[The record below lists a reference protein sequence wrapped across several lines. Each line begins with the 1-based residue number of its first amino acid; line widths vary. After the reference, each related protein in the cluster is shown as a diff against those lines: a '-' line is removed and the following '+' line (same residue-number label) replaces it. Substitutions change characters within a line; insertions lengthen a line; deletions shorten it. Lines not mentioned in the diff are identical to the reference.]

1 MRIIAFG
8 DIHMAT
14 DPLKNIPGIQ
24 DADLLLLNG
33 DLTNYG
39 SKKDAKAVL
48 NDILSYNSNILAQL
62 GNLDNYEIN
71 EYLDSLDI
79 NLHGKAY
86 LFHNKVCLIGVGGSN
101 PTPFNTPTEYSERE
115 IADLLREAHDQAME
129 FIALAEPLVKTRIPT
144 VLVSHAPPHGTKLDK
159 IRSGKHVGSEAV
171 RSYIEKHQPPLC
183 ITGHIHEGKG
193 EDSIGSTHIINHG
206 MFRHNGWVDIHIE
219 NAKVTATLQ

>member
-14 DPLKNIPGIQ
+14 DPLENIPGIQ

-39 SKKDAKAVL
+39 SKKEAKLVL
-48 NDILSYNSNILAQL
+48 NDILTYNTNILALL
-62 GNLDNYEIN
+62 GNLDNYDIN
-71 EYLDSLDI
+71 EYLDQLDI

-86 LFHNKVCLIGVGGSN
+86 LFQNKVCLIGVGGSN
-101 PTPFNTPTEYSERE
+101 ITPFKTPTEYSEE
-115 IADLLREAHDQAME
+115 ELGELLKEAHAQAKE
-129 FIALAEPLVKTRIPT
+129 FIALAEPLVKTKIPT
-144 VLVSHAPPHGTKLDK
+144 VLVSHTPPEGTKLDR
-159 IRSGKHVGSEAV
+159 IRNGQHVGSTAV
-171 RSYIEKHQPPLC
+171 RTYIEKYQPSLC

-193 EDSIGSTHIINHG
+193 EDSIGDTHIINHG